1 MVIIPFHRKVQ
12 YYETDMMG
20 IAHHANYI
28 HWMEEA
34 RIDFMDQIGFP
45 YSKME
50 AMNIFSPVKSLS
62 CNYRKP
68 CTFGDELEIALSVS
82 AFNGVV
88 MVISYQMK
96 NARTGETVCAAQSE
110 HCFLDRDGHFVR
122 LKKTLPLF
130 CDKAEALLADHRER
144 NADE

>member
-1 MVIIPFHRKVQ
+1 MIIPFHRKVQ

-68 CTFGDELEIALSVS
+68 CTFGDELEITL
-82 AFNGVV
+82 
-88 MVISYQMK
+88 SYQMK

-122 LKKTLPLF
+122 LKKALPLF